1 VVPIDLMDADEKDLR
16 VVTEE
21 RARGRGFP
29 WICFYSPEQFL
40 AIAAAAGFNDV
51 HYVSTNELNAQYFA
65 DRRDGLRATSIEH
78 LITATRT
85 T

>member
-1 VVPIDLMDADEKDLR
+1 VVPIALMDADEKDLR

-29 WICFYSPEQFL
+29 WISFYSPEQFL

-51 HYVSTNELNAQYFA
+51 YYVSTNELNARYFA
-65 DRRDGLRATSIEH
+65 VRQTGARLA
-78 LITATRT
+78 A
-85 T
+85 